1 MAVLAGV
8 LAAVLPVVRVT
19 IVAAAEGTLATSAWA
34 ALTAADACGA
44 IALAIFWSACSN
56 AAIGPPVPTTMLPFG
71 SMLTVEELSSPPVLT
86 IDPCEARQRRQVG
99 PVATIEQAIHDRRRG
114 AEEARP
120 QLGPGCPSRLR

>member
-19 IVAAAEGTLATSAWA
+19 VVAAAEGTLATSAWA

-56 AAIGPPVPTTMLPFG
+56 AAIGATG
-71 SMLTVEELSSPPVLT
+71 A
-86 IDPCEARQRRQVG
+86 DDD
-99 PVATIEQAIHDRRRG
+99 VAIRVDADGGGTEQPAGFDD
-114 AEEARP
+114 
-120 QLGPGCPSRLR
+120 